1 MQDIENKFFYSFIKR
16 PRVLITGGAGF
27 IGNAVVRRLLKNSDC
42 IIYNLDKISYA
53 SNLEPINNI
62 IQSMG
67 KEGEIRHTL
76 MKTDLFNTSHTD
88 SSVEH
93 SDPDLVL
100 HLAAETHVD
109 NSIISPKP
117 FIESNIIGTYNLL
130 ESVRK
135 HFNKLNSK
143 RKNSFRF
150 LHISTDEVFGTLGE
164 KGSFNELTQYD
175 PRSPYSAS
183 KSSSEHL
190 VNAWHHT
197 FGIPVLITN
206 CSNNYGPWQHKEK
219 LIPKVILNAINNSKI
234 PIYGD
239 GKNIRDWLFVED
251 HVSALVLVA
260 TFGRISNT
268 YCVGGHGE
276 ITNKD
281 LILKI
286 CEIMD
291 ELIPAKSPH
300 NRFIKFV
307 KDRPGHDF
315 RYSIDPTKIKREL
328 GWDIKNRLEEN
339 LKLTVKWYIDNL
351 DWCKKKLKDK
361 KSY

>member
-1 MQDIENKFFYSFIKR
+1 MVNKLFHSFIKR

-27 IGNAVVRRLLKNSDC
+27 IGNAVVIRLLKSSDC

-53 SNLEPINNI
+53 SNLEPINNT

-67 KEGEIRHTL
+67 KEGEIRHIL
-76 MKTDLFNTSHTD
+76 MKTDLSNTSHTD

-164 KGSFNELTQYD
+164 KGSFNELTRYD

-219 LIPKVILNAINNSKI
+219 LIPKAILNAINNSKI

-239 GKNIRDWLFVED
+239 GKNIRDWLYVED
-251 HVSALVLVA
+251 HAEALIEVLTRGVIGQKYCIGGNEEK
-260 TFGRISNT
+260 TNNFIVNRICELLDKKAPRINS
-268 YCVGGHGE
+268 Y
-276 ITNKD
+276 KD
-281 LILKI
+281 LII
-286 CEIMD
+286 YVE
-291 ELIPAKSPH
+291 
-300 NRFIKFV
+300 
-307 KDRPGHDF
+307 DRLGHDK
-315 RYSIDPTKIKREL
+315 RYAIDASKMESQLDWKPKYSFEEA
-328 GWDIKNRLEEN
+328 LEI
-339 LKLTVKWYIDNL
+339 TVGWYI
-351 DWCKKKLKDK
+351 K
-361 KSY
+361 

>member
-1 MQDIENKFFYSFIKR
+1 MVNKLFHSFIKR

-27 IGNAVVRRLLKNSDC
+27 IGNAVVIRLLKSSDC

-53 SNLEPINNI
+53 SNLEPINNT

-67 KEGEIRHTL
+67 KEGEIRHIL
-76 MKTDLFNTSHTD
+76 MKTDLSNTSHTD

-164 KGSFNELTQYD
+164 KGSFNELTRYD

-219 LIPKVILNAINNSKI
+219 LIPKAILNAINNSKI

-251 HVSALVLVA
+251 HVNGLLKVL
-260 TFGRISNT
+260 SN
-268 YCVGGHGE
+268 GE
-276 ITNKD
+276 IGQKYCIGGNQERSNND
-281 LILKI
+281 VVLKI
-286 CEIMD
+286 CEVLDEIKPKKD
-291 ELIPAKSPH
+291 SYKELITY
-300 NRFIKFV
+300 V
-307 KDRPGHDF
+307 EDRLGHDK
-315 RYSIDPTKIKREL
+315 RYAINATKIKNEL
-328 GWDIKNRLEEN
+328 NWEPKLSFDQGIKKTILWFINYFEN
-339 LKLTVKWYIDNL
+339 STNKLNY
-351 DWCKKKLKDK
+351 
-361 KSY
+361 